1 MTFDIDAN
9 GILNVTAR
17 DKDTNAEQSITISE
31 QSTLYNSEEE
41 RMVAEAETHRRAE
54 EELRR
59 AVEARNEL
67 DSVATS

>member
-1 MTFDIDAN
+1 
-9 GILNVTAR
+9 
-17 DKDTNAEQSITISE
+17 
-31 QSTLYNSEEE
+31 
-41 RMVAEAETHRRAE
+41 MVAEAETHRRAE